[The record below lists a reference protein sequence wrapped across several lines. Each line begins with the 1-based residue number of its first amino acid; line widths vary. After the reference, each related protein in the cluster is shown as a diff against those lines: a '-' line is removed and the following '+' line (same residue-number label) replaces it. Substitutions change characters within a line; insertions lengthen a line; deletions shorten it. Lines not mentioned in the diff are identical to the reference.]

1 MRRAAL
7 KPIASIVA
15 VAILLCFG
23 LVIWSPWNTGIP
35 LGIVEADPPQ
45 AQGSTPKE
53 ALDELQGSET
63 SLSADKVASLWE
75 AVSEAGTQGG
85 WDTWGVVVD
94 SATGETL
101 LAENTDGTHTPA
113 SSVKL
118 LTAFAV
124 MRWLNLDDTLETG
137 TSLAGS
143 TLYLWGEGDLLL
155 AEGSGN
161 SSAVNGRAGLAD
173 LAEATAES
181 LAAQQVT
188 SVALVYQDSLF
199 DGEVKY
205 EGWVLEDVYN
215 YAGEVGPYAIDTGR
229 VSEGAWE
236 FVDSS
241 SAMVAASLAASL
253 EEQGITVTSVNVGE
267 IRAGEHGLG
276 EAGTGAIDLATV
288 SSATVREQIN
298 YLLVNSDNTL
308 AEQYCHLAA
317 AEAGQES
324 SFSGSTRNVISTL
337 EAAGISTG
345 GLAMDDCSG
354 LMGTNQVSAQTYVD
368 LFQLAAKSLGTDG
381 VDADGTDADGSG
393 LDADA
398 GDSASSS
405 PTGAS
410 STVGTA
416 SVSVAS
422 TAKDLVRLLGLG
434 GVSGTLADRF
444 TSGAGFANVQAKT
457 GSLGVCATLAGVVTT
472 ESGHVLMFAIGNDNV
487 PGDASYY
494 TRGYLDDFIT
504 ALAQL

>member
-7 KPIASIVA
+7 KPIVSIVA
-15 VAILLCFG
+15 VAIVLCFG
-23 LVIWSPWNTGIP
+23 LAIWSPWNSGIA
-35 LGIVEADPPQ
+35 LGIVEVDPPQ
-45 AQGSTPKE
+45 AQASTPQE
-53 ALDELQGSET
+53 ALDELQGSGAN
-63 SLSADKVASLWE
+63 LSADDVASLWE
-75 AVSEAGTQGG
+75 AVSAAGTQGG

-94 SATGETL
+94 STTGETL
-101 LAENTDGTHTPA
+101 LAENVEDTHTPA
-113 SSVKL
+113 SIVKL
-118 LTAFAV
+118 LTAFTA
-124 MRWLNLDDTLETG
+124 MRWLDSDDTLETG
-137 TSLAGS
+137 ASLAGS

-161 SSAVNGRAGLAD
+161 SSAVSGRAGLAD

-199 DGEVKY
+199 DGETKY
-205 EGWVLEDVYN
+205 EGWVSEDVYN
-215 YAGEVGPYAIDTGR
+215 YAGGVGPYAIDTGR

-241 SAMVAASLAASL
+241 SVTVAAAFAASL
-253 EEQGITVTSVNVGE
+253 EEQGITVTSVT
-267 IRAGEHGLG
+267 AG
-276 EAGTGAIDLATV
+276 EAGTGATDLATV

-308 AEQYCHLAA
+308 AEQYCRLAA
-317 AEAGQES
+317 VEAGQES
-324 SFSGSTRNVISTL
+324 SFAGATSNVISTL
-337 EAAGISTG
+337 EAAGISTE

-354 LMGTNQVSAQTYVD
+354 LMGTNRVSAQTYVD
-368 LFQLAAKSLGTDG
+368 LFQLAAESSG
-381 VDADGTDADGSG
+381 VDGSSSG
-393 LDADA
+393 ADA
-398 GDSASSS
+398 GDSGSGGSDEADGSGSSG
-405 PTGAS
+405 GAS

-416 SVSVAS
+416 RVSVAS

-434 GVSGTLADRF
+434 GVNGTLADRF

-504 ALAQL
+504 ALAEL